1 MLRRSGRT
9 VEELAGALGLTNN
22 GVRVHLATLERD
34 GIVRQRGSVRPGSGG
49 GKPAYVYEL
58 TPEAEG
64 LFPKAYEPVLRHLLN
79 VLPEELGP
87 KESEALLR
95 AVGRRMA
102 EERGAPDEGVRVR
115 LEEAVV
121 VLNELG
127 GLAELE
133 ERDGSFVIRGYGCP
147 LAAVTPDHPEVCRM
161 AEALI
166 SELAGI
172 PANEHCNRVANPR
185 CCFEVALDDS
195 VGCDPAR

>member
-1 MLRRSGRT
+1 
-9 VEELAGALGLTNN
+9 
-22 GVRVHLATLERD
+22 
-34 GIVRQRGSVRPGSGG
+34 
-49 GKPAYVYEL
+49 
-58 TPEAEG
+58 
-64 LFPKAYEPVLRHLLN
+64 
-79 VLPEELGP
+79 
-87 KESEALLR
+87 
-95 AVGRRMA
+95 
-102 EERGAPDEGVRVR
+102 
-115 LEEAVV
+115 
-121 VLNELG
+121 LG

-185 CCFEVALDDS
+185 CCFEVTLDDS